1 MKKLLLSSIAA
12 LLLATGAQAE
22 EPRHQLAFVAPA
34 EDVWHFNDYK
44 RCTARVEF
52 KIPPNPKDWLLR
64 TDLSLAN
71 DTAAVM
77 FDRTNLAKLEAAVR
91 FLKKCRA
98 CFWNRDTQKMNCL
111 TPKQMKE
118 LGDAD

>member
-77 FDRTNLAKLEAAVR
+77 FDRTNLAKLEAAGGLIRIKRKGVG
-91 FLKKCRA
+91 RA
-98 CFWNRDTQKMNCL
+98 AKITL
-111 TPKQMKE
+111 TWRPS
-118 LGDAD
+118 